1 MRKLV
6 KIFITVFAFAALLF
20 STVGPATSATNRGVS
35 HSSSG
40 KSLTKD
46 QKETKKDK
54 KDKKDQKNKKNKKK
68 KSAKKNKTK
77 SGKKTKAA
85 KAAQKKVAN
94 FAPTAEPSPTEL
106 PACEPE
112 LDSNC
117 EPTPIIIIDPTVGP
131 DPEPTCDPTID
142 KLCRPDLVDPTCD
155 PAVDS
160 WCQIIVD
167 PVPSEPPTG
176 GPDPYPTPEVC
187 WPPTGGPNPYPTP
200 DVCWPP
206 TGGPDPYPT
215 PEVSWPSDA
224 WQTYFDAVA
233 KAQSGYQDYVATAQ
247 KGFDIA
253 TADAAATRDAE
264 VDSASSFAEVVAAV
278 TKFRLATADEK
289 AKLDQALLDANEA
302 LNLLIKKAW
311 DILMASGELIRPIFG
326 IEPWCGVGSDGNPV
340 PVPPIVTA
348 FGQVEHDK
356 IHDQPRR

>member
-85 KAAQKKVAN
+85 KADQKKVAN

-106 PACEPE
+106 PACDPE
-112 LDSNC
+112 TDSSC

-142 KLCRPDLVDPTCD
+142 KLCRPDLVDATCD

-176 GPDPYPTPEVC
+176 GPDPYPTPEV
-187 WPPTGGPNPYPTP
+187 T
-200 DVCWPP
+200 
-206 TGGPDPYPT
+206 
-215 PEVSWPSDA
+215 WPSDA

-264 VDSASSFAEVVAAV
+264 VASASSFAEVVAAV

-311 DILMASGELIRPIFG
+311 DILMASGEFIRPIFG

-340 PVPPIVTA
+340 PVPPIVTG
-348 FGQVEHDK
+348 FGQAEHDK